1 MSSQEVCIRTQGVTR
16 KFHDKEVL
24 HGISLE
30 VRHNEIFGLLGPSG
44 SGKTTL
50 VKMIAGIDEATSGE
64 VEVLGIRM
72 PKLSMMNRIGYM
84 AQSDAMY
91 NELTAKEN
99 LEFFG
104 ALFGL
109 KGATMKRR
117 IEEVMALVNLTDH
130 LKRPVNAYSGGM
142 KRRLSL
148 AIALMHEPEVLIL
161 DEPTVGIDPVLRKSI
176 WDEFEN
182 LSQKGTTILATTHVM
197 DEADK
202 CHRLGMVRDGHLIA
216 VGTPEALKQETGSAT
231 IEEAFLHYGGVRV

>member
-1 MSSQEVCIRTQGVTR
+1 MSNQEVCIRTQGVTR
-16 KFHDKEVL
+16 KFNDKEVL

-30 VRHNEIFGLLGPSG
+30 VRRNEIFGLLGPSG
-44 SGKTTL
+44 SGKTTF

-109 KGATMKRR
+109 KGVEMKRR

-130 LKRPVNAYSGGM
+130 LRRPVSAYSGGM

-176 WDEFEN
+176 WDEFEH
-182 LSQKGTTILATTHVM
+182 LSQKGTTILVTTHVM

-202 CHRLGMVRDGHLIA
+202 CHRLGMVRDGNLIA

-231 IEEAFLHYGGVRV
+231 IEEAFLHYGGVRA